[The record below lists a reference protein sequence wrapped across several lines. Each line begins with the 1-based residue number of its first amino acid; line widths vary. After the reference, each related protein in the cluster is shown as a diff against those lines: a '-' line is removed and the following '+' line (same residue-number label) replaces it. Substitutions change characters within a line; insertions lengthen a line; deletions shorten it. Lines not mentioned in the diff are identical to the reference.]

1 MDEKFQPRK
10 DFKWKCDFGEE
21 DVVEYI
27 GGLRIN
33 LPSIILENM
42 GEVGVDELV
51 SRGNTDVQRLKE
63 FDGEVNKLIKELNED
78 DVD

>member
-1 MDEKFQPRK
+1 
-10 DFKWKCDFGEE
+10 
-21 DVVEYI
+21 
-27 GGLRIN
+27 
-33 LPSIILENM
+33 M